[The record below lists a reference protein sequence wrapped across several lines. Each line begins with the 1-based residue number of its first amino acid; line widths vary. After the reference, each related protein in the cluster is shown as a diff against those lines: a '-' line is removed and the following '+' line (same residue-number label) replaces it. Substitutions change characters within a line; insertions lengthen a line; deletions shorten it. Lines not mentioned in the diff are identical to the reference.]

1 MADTKNIQ
9 QSRQNKS
16 ASKKPKRNFFLRA
29 LLILIFAGCVCFLCG
44 VGLFWYYAKDAPALK
59 ESKLED
65 TRSSKVYDVKGNLI
79 LELGEKK
86 RSTITPTEIPQQ
98 LKDAITS
105 IEDKRFYKHIGVD
118 PIRILGATLSNVR
131 GGNLQ
136 GGSTL
141 TQQLIKLSY
150 FSTKEQDQT
159 IKRKA
164 QEAWLSI
171 QLERKKSK
179 DEILTYYINKVY
191 MSNGLYGMETAAE
204 TYYNKKLG
212 QLSLAQTALIA
223 GMPQAPSDYDPT
235 LKDAKKQKA
244 TKERRDTVLSEMYK
258 DKKITKTEYDKAI
271 NTPITDGVV
280 EQKTTSDS
288 RKVVDNYL
296 KEVIAEVQKKTK
308 KNPYTDGMNIY
319 TNIDMDAQNYLYNL
333 VNSSE
338 YINFPSDNFQTA
350 VTMMDVKTGQVR
362 AQIGSRKVADGVL
375 LGDNLATSSVRD
387 AGSTVKP
394 ITDYGPAIEYLNYST
409 GTTVYD
415 GPYKFEGTD
424 ISVNNYDHA
433 YKGTMTIRNALIDS
447 RNVPAAKTLM
457 AVGLDKSS
465 EFLKGLG
472 ITYKDGLQKS
482 SAIQGALSSLKL
494 TAAYSAFANG
504 GTYYTPYYV
513 NKVVY
518 PNGQEEDFEPKGVR
532 AMKESTAY
540 MITDMLKD
548 VIAEGTGR
556 NAQIAGLIQAGK
568 TGTSNY
574 TDDVQIIGD
583 QNGSPDSTFV
593 GYTTNYA
600 IGVWTGNK
608 NYNESIS
615 SADSKISSSIYRY
628 MMSHISQNLET
639 QDWTQPDSVTK
650 YGSELYVKG
659 HVPVTSSS
667 TSYYYS
673 STQEPTYTTQSTTIE
688 PTTTSSSTE
697 TTTETTTTPAET
709 SSSTAEQTSESTTP
723 TTSGH

>member
-16 ASKKPKRNFFLRA
+16 ASKKPKKNFFLRA
-29 LLILIFAGCVCFLCG
+29 LLILIFAGCVFFLCG

-118 PIRILGATLSNVR
+118 PIRILGATLSNIR

-179 DEILTYYINKVY
+179 DEILTFYINKVY

-204 TYYNKKLG
+204 TYYNKKLS

-235 LKDAKKQKA
+235 LKDAKKQQA

-258 DKKITKTEYDKAI
+258 DKKITKADYDKAK
-271 NTPITDGVV
+271 NTPITEGVV

-319 TNIDMDAQNYLYNL
+319 TNIDIDAQNYLYNL

-350 VTMMDVKTGQVR
+350 VTIMDVKTGQVR
-362 AQIGSRKVADGVL
+362 AQIGARKVADGVL

-415 GPYKFEGTD
+415 GPYKFEGTN

-457 AVGLDKSS
+457 AVGLDNSS

-518 PNGQEEDFEPKGVR
+518 PNGQEESFEPKGVR

-615 SADSKISSSIYRY
+615 STDSKISSSIYRY
-628 MMSHISQNLET
+628 MMSHISQNIET
-639 QDWTQPDSVTK
+639 QDWTQPDSVTR

-659 HVPVTSSS
+659 HAPVTSTSS
-667 TSYYYS
+667 SYYYS
-673 STQEPTYTTQSTTIE
+673 STQEPTYTTQTSTIE
-688 PTTTSSSTE
+688 PSTISSSTQ

-723 TTSGH
+723 TTSSH